1 MINELMKKVR
11 LGSIG
16 QIGLMIRNKKL
27 VESIEKAAESF
38 VLYIKAF
45 NFLTEISFMLE

>member
-1 MINELMKKVR
+1 MINEVIKKVR

-16 QIGLMIRNKKL
+16 QIGLIIRNKKL

-38 VLYIKAF
+38 GLYIKAF
-45 NFLTEISFMLE
+45 NILTQISFMLE